1 MINLIEANAASMVLD
16 SIKNIYRKEILDL
29 INDFPGI
36 TDKELNKG
44 LCWKPSVVSQHLG
57 CLRRSGLVRS
67 ERAGKSFHY
76 YAHLEN
82 INVMRLLVQQLATY
96 FNGVDSLK
104 LQRVA

>member
-1 MINLIEANAASMVLD
+1 MINLIETKAASMVLD
-16 SIKNIYRKEILDL
+16 SIKNIYRKEILNL

-36 TDKELNKG
+36 TVKELYKG
-44 LCWKPSVVSQHLG
+44 LCWKQSVVSHHLV

-67 ERAGKSFHY
+67 ERAGKSIHY

-96 FNGVDSLK
+96 FKGVDSRK
-104 LQRVA
+104 LQSVA